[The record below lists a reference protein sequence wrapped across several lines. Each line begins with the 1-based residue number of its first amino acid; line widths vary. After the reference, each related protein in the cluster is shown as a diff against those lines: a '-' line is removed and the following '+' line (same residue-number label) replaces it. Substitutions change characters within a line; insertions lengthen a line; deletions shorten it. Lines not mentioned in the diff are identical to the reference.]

1 MKFFRSKLWILLLV
15 LALTA
20 SIGACGYRPEPEKT
34 ESGQT
39 VFRLGF
45 SETPSSLDP
54 YTAETDAAAAAIS
67 LLYDTLFYADI
78 ETGRYINSVCQEY
91 TVQPAAA
98 DGARLWTLT
107 LRNDVYF
114 HDGTA
119 LTARDVEFS
128 LQSMKDF
135 SLLYGYPGCELIDT
149 TGISV
154 TDDTHLSFLAWGD
167 VAAVEECLSRV
178 PIVPKSVWNTRPGM
192 EYTTSGIPK
201 DASQAKKSLAA
212 LVLTPETMTGS
223 GLYIWDKYENGVLTL
238 RRSEDYWNGTAR
250 AEIVELHFGCD
261 DLAAALEN
269 NAIDAAWNLSRAAA
283 EELAEGRS
291 TAYGTSGELLLV
303 EFNQRTDDTSGGN
316 ALLLDKTVREAIT
329 LCADR
334 ETLALTGFGGAMP
347 AYGFSVP
354 YGTEGSAAAVC
365 SAESA
370 AALLESAGHT
380 DADGD
385 GVRESPEG
393 ESLSF
398 RILCSD
404 SSTAWVRAANL
415 LKDMCAPAG
424 IALEITVLSPDRA
437 LAAAEAGDFDLF
449 LTASQSYYDA
459 YLSLASFYWNDGNGA
474 FWNGAVS
481 PGWNISGYANSEFDA
496 LYEELT
502 FASSAGRDALEQ
514 EMEDMV
520 LTGCAGIKKPQTP
533 EQQKRSACY
542 QRLKGLYQSLGRVAP
557 FKGLSDRL
565 LSELRQKYGSPD
577 YNALSEDMKKTF
589 VKVVNEDL
597 SPLLPRVQASTLL
610 VWGEND
616 TETPL
621 WMGQQ
626 MEKEIPDAGLVIFE
640 NDDHFAYLRQ
650 WPRFVRVVQ
659 AFLK

>member
-1 MKFFRSKLWILLLV
+1 MNFFRSKLCILLLL
-15 LALTA
+15 LALGA
-20 SIGACGYRPEPEKT
+20 SLGACGYRPEPEKT

-45 SETPSSLDP
+45 SETPSTLDP

-107 LRNDVYF
+107 LRGDVQF

-154 TDDTHLSFLAWGD
+154 SDDTHLSFLAWGD

-178 PIVPKSVWNTRPGM
+178 PLVPKSVWNALPGM
-192 EYTTSGIPK
+192 EYTSSGIPR
-201 DASQAKKSLAA
+201 DALRAKESLSAFLPTA
-212 LVLTPETMTGS
+212 ETMTGS
-223 GLYIWDKYENGVLTL
+223 GLYVWDKYENGVLTL

-250 AEIVELHFGCD
+250 AEIVELHFGCN
-261 DLAAALEN
+261 DLAAAMEN

-283 EELAEGRS
+283 EALAEGRS
-291 TAYGTSGELLLV
+291 TACGTSGELLLV
-303 EFNQRTDDTSGGN
+303 EFNQRADKASKGS
-316 ALLLDKTVREAIT
+316 ALLLDKTVREAVT

-334 ETLALTGFGGAMP
+334 ETLALTGFGGALP
-347 AYGFSVP
+347 AYGFSIP
-354 YGTEGSAAAVC
+354 YGTDGSATAVC

-370 AALLESAGHT
+370 AALLESAGYT
-380 DADGD
+380 DTDGD
-385 GVRESPEG
+385 GVRESSEG

-424 IALEITVLSPDRA
+424 VALEVTVLSPDKA
-437 LAAAEAGDFDLF
+437 LAAVKEGDFDLF

-459 YLSLASFYWNDGNGA
+459 YLSLAPFYWNGGNGA
-474 FWNGAVS
+474 FWNGTAS

-502 FASSAGRDALEQ
+502 FASSAGRGALEQ

-520 LTGCAGIKKPQTP
+520 LADCAAIPIAFAAKNQTC
-533 EQQKRSACY
+533 SGAW
-542 QRLKGLYQSLGRVAP
+542 LGLRADHGE
-557 FKGLSDRL
+557 GLFFTPAI
-565 LSELRQKYGSPD
+565 LRQQLQGMT
-577 YNALSEDMKKTF
+577 NG
-589 VKVVNEDL
+589 
-597 SPLLPRVQASTLL
+597 R
-610 VWGEND
+610 
-616 TETPL
+616 
-621 WMGQQ
+621 
-626 MEKEIPDAGLVIFE
+626 
-640 NDDHFAYLRQ
+640 
-650 WPRFVRVVQ
+650 
-659 AFLK
+659 

>member
-1 MKFFRSKLWILLLV
+1 MKFYRSKLWILLLV

-178 PIVPKSVWNTRPGM
+178 PIVPKSVWNTLPGM

-238 RRSEDYWNGTAR
+238 T
-250 AEIVELHFGCD
+250 
-261 DLAAALEN
+261 
-269 NAIDAAWNLSRAAA
+269 
-283 EELAEGRS
+283 
-291 TAYGTSGELLLV
+291 
-303 EFNQRTDDTSGGN
+303 
-316 ALLLDKTVREAIT
+316 
-329 LCADR
+329 
-334 ETLALTGFGGAMP
+334 MP
-347 AYGFSVP
+347 
-354 YGTEGSAAAVC
+354 
-365 SAESA
+365 
-370 AALLESAGHT
+370 
-380 DADGD
+380 
-385 GVRESPEG
+385 
-393 ESLSF
+393 
-398 RILCSD
+398 
-404 SSTAWVRAANL
+404 
-415 LKDMCAPAG
+415 KKAPAKPESKH
-424 IALEITVLSPDRA
+424 LEI
-437 LAAAEAGDFDLF
+437 E
-449 LTASQSYYDA
+449 
-459 YLSLASFYWNDGNGA
+459 
-474 FWNGAVS
+474 
-481 PGWNISGYANSEFDA
+481 
-496 LYEELT
+496 
-502 FASSAGRDALEQ
+502 
-514 EMEDMV
+514 
-520 LTGCAGIKKPQTP
+520 
-533 EQQKRSACY
+533 
-542 QRLKGLYQSLGRVAP
+542 
-557 FKGLSDRL
+557 
-565 LSELRQKYGSPD
+565 
-577 YNALSEDMKKTF
+577 
-589 VKVVNEDL
+589 
-597 SPLLPRVQASTLL
+597 
-610 VWGEND
+610 
-616 TETPL
+616 
-621 WMGQQ
+621 
-626 MEKEIPDAGLVIFE
+626 
-640 NDDHFAYLRQ
+640 
-650 WPRFVRVVQ
+650 
-659 AFLK
+659 

>member
-1 MKFFRSKLWILLLV
+1 MNFFRSKLCILLLL
-15 LALTA
+15 LALGA
-20 SIGACGYRPEPEKT
+20 SLGACGYRPEPEKT

-45 SETPSSLDP
+45 SETPSTLDP

-107 LRNDVYF
+107 LRGDVQF

-154 TDDTHLSFLAWGD
+154 SDNTHLSFLAWGD

-178 PIVPKSVWNTRPGM
+178 PLVPKSVWNALPGM
-192 EYTTSGIPK
+192 EYTSSGIPR
-201 DASQAKKSLAA
+201 DASRAKESLSAFLPTA
-212 LVLTPETMTGS
+212 ETMTGS
-223 GLYIWDKYENGVLTL
+223 GLYVWDKYENGVLTL

-261 DLAAALEN
+261 DLAAAVEN

-283 EELAEGRS
+283 EALAEGRS
-291 TAYGTSGELLLV
+291 TACGTSGELLLV
-303 EFNQRTDDTSGGN
+303 EFNQRADQASKGS
-316 ALLLDKTVREAIT
+316 ALLLDKTVREAVT

-334 ETLALTGFGGAMP
+334 ETLALTGFGGALP
-347 AYGFSVP
+347 AYGFSIP
-354 YGTEGSAAAVC
+354 YGTDGSAAAVC

-370 AALLESAGHT
+370 TALLESAGYT
-380 DADGD
+380 DTDGD
-385 GVRESPEG
+385 GVRESSEG
-393 ESLSF
+393 KSLSF

-424 IALEITVLSPDRA
+424 VALEVTVLSPDKA
-437 LAAAEAGDFDLF
+437 LAAVEEGDFDLF

-459 YLSLASFYWNDGNGA
+459 YLSLAPFYWNGGNGV
-474 FWNGAVS
+474 FWNGTAS

-502 FASSAGRDALEQ
+502 FASSAGRGALER

-520 LTGCAGIKKPQTP
+520 LADCAALPIAFAAKNQTC
-533 EQQKRSACY
+533 SGAW
-542 QRLKGLYQSLGRVAP
+542 LGLRADHGE
-557 FKGLSDRL
+557 GLFFTPAI
-565 LSELRQKYGSPD
+565 LRQQLQGMT
-577 YNALSEDMKKTF
+577 NG
-589 VKVVNEDL
+589 
-597 SPLLPRVQASTLL
+597 R
-610 VWGEND
+610 
-616 TETPL
+616 
-621 WMGQQ
+621 
-626 MEKEIPDAGLVIFE
+626 
-640 NDDHFAYLRQ
+640 
-650 WPRFVRVVQ
+650 
-659 AFLK
+659 

>member
-178 PIVPKSVWNTRPGM
+178 PIVPKRVWNTLPGM

-261 DLAAALEN
+261 DLAAVLEN
-269 NAIDAAWNLSRAAA
+269 NAIDAAWNLSRAPRRSWPRGAA
-283 EELAEGRS
+283 RRTARPASCCSWSSTSARTILPGETPCFSIRPSARLSRSAPTGRRLRS
-291 TAYGTSGELLLV
+291 PASAVRCLL
-303 EFNQRTDDTSGGN
+303 TDFPF
-316 ALLLDKTVREAIT
+316 
-329 LCADR
+329 
-334 ETLALTGFGGAMP
+334 LTGRKAPLPRYAARRAPRRFLKAPDTRTRTATACANRRKGRVFP
-347 AYGFSVP
+347 
-354 YGTEGSAAAVC
+354 SAFCAAIPQP
-365 SAESA
+365 
-370 AALLESAGHT
+370 
-380 DADGD
+380 
-385 GVRESPEG
+385 R
-393 ESLSF
+393 
-398 RILCSD
+398 
-404 SSTAWVRAANL
+404 
-415 LKDMCAPAG
+415 
-424 IALEITVLSPDRA
+424 
-437 LAAAEAGDFDLF
+437 
-449 LTASQSYYDA
+449 
-459 YLSLASFYWNDGNGA
+459 
-474 FWNGAVS
+474 
-481 PGWNISGYANSEFDA
+481 
-496 LYEELT
+496 
-502 FASSAGRDALEQ
+502 
-514 EMEDMV
+514 
-520 LTGCAGIKKPQTP
+520 GCARPI
-533 EQQKRSACY
+533 S
-542 QRLKGLYQSLGRVAP
+542 
-557 FKGLSDRL
+557 
-565 LSELRQKYGSPD
+565 
-577 YNALSEDMKKTF
+577 
-589 VKVVNEDL
+589 
-597 SPLLPRVQASTLL
+597 
-610 VWGEND
+610 
-616 TETPL
+616 
-621 WMGQQ
+621 
-626 MEKEIPDAGLVIFE
+626 
-640 NDDHFAYLRQ
+640 
-650 WPRFVRVVQ
+650 
-659 AFLK
+659 

>member
-1 MKFFRSKLWILLLV
+1 MNFFRSKLCILLLL
-15 LALTA
+15 LALGA
-20 SIGACGYRPEPEKT
+20 SLGACGYRPEPEKT

-45 SETPSSLDP
+45 SETPSTLDP

-107 LRNDVYF
+107 LRGDVQF

-154 TDDTHLSFLAWGD
+154 SDDTHLSFLAWGD

-178 PIVPKSVWNTRPGM
+178 PLVPKSVWNALPGM
-192 EYTTSGIPK
+192 EYTSSGIPR
-201 DASQAKKSLAA
+201 DASRAKESLSAFLPTA
-212 LVLTPETMTGS
+212 ETMTGS
-223 GLYIWDKYENGVLTL
+223 GLYVWDKYENGVLTL

-250 AEIVELHFGCD
+250 AEIVELHFGCN
-261 DLAAALEN
+261 DLAAAVEN

-283 EELAEGRS
+283 EALAEGRS
-291 TAYGTSGELLLV
+291 TACGTSGELLLV
-303 EFNQRTDDTSGGN
+303 EFNQRADKASKGS
-316 ALLLDKTVREAIT
+316 ALLLDKTVREAFT

-334 ETLALTGFGGAMP
+334 ETLALTGFGGALP
-347 AYGFSVP
+347 AYGFSIP
-354 YGTEGSAAAVC
+354 YGTDGSAAAVC

-370 AALLESAGHT
+370 AALLESAGYT
-380 DADGD
+380 DTDGD

-424 IALEITVLSPDRA
+424 VALEVTVLSPEKA
-437 LAAAEAGDFDLF
+437 LAAVEEGDFDLF

-459 YLSLASFYWNDGNGA
+459 YLSLAPFYWNGGNGV
-474 FWNGAVS
+474 FWNGTAS

-502 FASSAGRDALEQ
+502 FASSAGRGALER

-520 LTGCAGIKKPQTP
+520 LADCAALPIAFAAKNQTC
-533 EQQKRSACY
+533 SGAW
-542 QRLKGLYQSLGRVAP
+542 LGLRADHGE
-557 FKGLSDRL
+557 GLFFTPAI
-565 LSELRQKYGSPD
+565 LRQQLQGMT
-577 YNALSEDMKKTF
+577 NG
-589 VKVVNEDL
+589 
-597 SPLLPRVQASTLL
+597 R
-610 VWGEND
+610 
-616 TETPL
+616 
-621 WMGQQ
+621 
-626 MEKEIPDAGLVIFE
+626 
-640 NDDHFAYLRQ
+640 
-650 WPRFVRVVQ
+650 
-659 AFLK
+659 

>member
-1 MKFFRSKLWILLLV
+1 MKFFRSKFWILLLI

-45 SETPSSLDP
+45 SETPNSLDP

-98 DGARLWTLT
+98 DGAKLWTLT
-107 LRNDVYF
+107 LRSDVFF

-178 PIVPKSVWNTRPGM
+178 PLVPRSVWNALSGM

-201 DASQAKKSLAA
+201 DAAQARASLSS
-212 LVLTPETMTGS
+212 LVPTAETMTGS
-223 GLYIWDKYENGVLTL
+223 GLYIWEKYENGVLTL
-238 RRSEDYWNGTAR
+238 RRNDDYWNGTAR
-250 AEIVELHFGCD
+250 AEIVELHFGCA
-261 DLAAALEN
+261 DLAAAMEN
-269 NAIDAAWNLSRAAA
+269 NALDASWNLSKSAVEA
-283 EELAEGRS
+283 LAEGRS

-303 EFNQRTDDTSGGN
+303 EFNQRTDKASRGN
-316 ALLLDKTVREAIT
+316 PLLRDKTVREAIT

-334 ETLALTGFGGAMP
+334 ETLALTGFGGTLP
-347 AYGFSVP
+347 AYGFSIP
-354 YGTEGSAAAVC
+354 YGTDGSAAAVC

-370 AALLESAGHT
+370 AALLESAGYT

-393 ESLSF
+393 ERLSF

-415 LKDMCAPAG
+415 LKDMCSGAG
-424 IALEITVLSPDRA
+424 IALEITVLSPDKA
-437 LAAAEAGDFDLF
+437 LAAAEEGDFDLF

-459 YLSLASFYWNDGNGA
+459 YLSLAPFYWNGGNGA
-474 FWNGAVS
+474 FWNGAAS
-481 PGWNISGYANSEFDA
+481 PGWNISGYENAGFDT

-502 FASSAGRDALEQ
+502 FAASSERDAMEAQLESI
-514 EMEDMV
+514 V
-520 LTGCAGIKKPQTP
+520 LDDFAALPIAFAAKNQACSGAWLNLRADHGEGLFFTP
-533 EQQKRSACY
+533 AI
-542 QRLKGLYQSLGRVAP
+542 
-557 FKGLSDRL
+557 
-565 LSELRQKYGSPD
+565 LRQQLQGMT
-577 YNALSEDMKKTF
+577 NG
-589 VKVVNEDL
+589 
-597 SPLLPRVQASTLL
+597 R
-610 VWGEND
+610 
-616 TETPL
+616 
-621 WMGQQ
+621 
-626 MEKEIPDAGLVIFE
+626 
-640 NDDHFAYLRQ
+640 
-650 WPRFVRVVQ
+650 
-659 AFLK
+659 

>member
-1 MKFFRSKLWILLLV
+1 MNYFRSKLCILLLL
-15 LALTA
+15 LALGA
-20 SIGACGYRPEPEKT
+20 SLGACGYRPEPEKT

-45 SETPSSLDP
+45 SETPSALDP

-107 LRNDVYF
+107 LRGDVQF

-154 TDDTHLSFLAWGD
+154 SDDTHLSFLAWGD

-178 PIVPKSVWNTRPGM
+178 PLVPKSVWNALPGM
-192 EYTTSGIPK
+192 EYTSSGIPR
-201 DASQAKKSLAA
+201 DASRAKESLSAFLPTA
-212 LVLTPETMTGS
+212 ETMTGS
-223 GLYIWDKYENGVLTL
+223 GLYVWDKYENGVLTL

-250 AEIVELHFGCD
+250 AEIVELHFGCN
-261 DLAAALEN
+261 DLAAAVEN

-283 EELAEGRS
+283 EALAEGRS
-291 TAYGTSGELLLV
+291 TACGTSGELLLV
-303 EFNQRTDDTSGGN
+303 EFNQRADKASKGS
-316 ALLLDKTVREAIT
+316 ALLLDKTVREAVT

-334 ETLALTGFGGAMP
+334 ETLALTGFGGALP
-347 AYGFSVP
+347 AYGFSIP
-354 YGTEGSAAAVC
+354 YGTDGSAAAVC
-365 SAESA
+365 SAEST
-370 AALLESAGHT
+370 AALLESAGYT
-380 DADGD
+380 DTDGD

-424 IALEITVLSPDRA
+424 VELEVTVLSPDKA
-437 LAAAEAGDFDLF
+437 LAAVEEGDFDLF

-459 YLSLASFYWNDGNGA
+459 YLSLAPFYWNGGNGV
-474 FWNGAVS
+474 FWNGTAS

-502 FASSAGRDALEQ
+502 FASSAGRGALER

-520 LTGCAGIKKPQTP
+520 LADCAALPIAFAAKNQTC
-533 EQQKRSACY
+533 SGAW
-542 QRLKGLYQSLGRVAP
+542 LGLRADHGE
-557 FKGLSDRL
+557 GLFFTPAI
-565 LSELRQKYGSPD
+565 LRQQLQGMT
-577 YNALSEDMKKTF
+577 NG
-589 VKVVNEDL
+589 
-597 SPLLPRVQASTLL
+597 R
-610 VWGEND
+610 
-616 TETPL
+616 
-621 WMGQQ
+621 
-626 MEKEIPDAGLVIFE
+626 
-640 NDDHFAYLRQ
+640 
-650 WPRFVRVVQ
+650 
-659 AFLK
+659 

>member
-1 MKFFRSKLWILLLV
+1 MNFFRSKLCILLLL
-15 LALTA
+15 LALGA
-20 SIGACGYRPEPEKT
+20 SLGACGYRPEPEKT

-45 SETPSSLDP
+45 SETPSTLDP

-107 LRNDVYF
+107 LRGDVQF

-154 TDDTHLSFLAWGD
+154 SDDTHLSFLAWGD

-178 PIVPKSVWNTRPGM
+178 PLVPKSVWNALPGM
-192 EYTTSGIPK
+192 EYTSSGIPRE
-201 DASQAKKSLAA
+201 ASRAKESLSAFLPTA
-212 LVLTPETMTGS
+212 ETMTGS
-223 GLYIWDKYENGVLTL
+223 GLYVWDKYENGVLTL

-261 DLAAALEN
+261 DLAAAVEN

-283 EELAEGRS
+283 EALAEGRS
-291 TAYGTSGELLLV
+291 TACGTSGELLLV
-303 EFNQRTDDTSGGN
+303 EFNQRADKASKGS
-316 ALLLDKTVREAIT
+316 ALLLDKTVREAVT

-334 ETLALTGFGGAMP
+334 ETLALTGFGGALP
-347 AYGFSVP
+347 AYGFSIP
-354 YGTEGSAAAVC
+354 YGTDGSAAAVC

-370 AALLESAGHT
+370 AALLESAGYT
-380 DADGD
+380 DPDGD

-404 SSTAWVRAANL
+404 S
-415 LKDMCAPAG
+415 
-424 IALEITVLSPDRA
+424 
-437 LAAAEAGDFDLF
+437 
-449 LTASQSYYDA
+449 
-459 YLSLASFYWNDGNGA
+459 
-474 FWNGAVS
+474 
-481 PGWNISGYANSEFDA
+481 
-496 LYEELT
+496 
-502 FASSAGRDALEQ
+502 
-514 EMEDMV
+514 
-520 LTGCAGIKKPQTP
+520 
-533 EQQKRSACY
+533 
-542 QRLKGLYQSLGRVAP
+542 
-557 FKGLSDRL
+557 
-565 LSELRQKYGSPD
+565 
-577 YNALSEDMKKTF
+577 
-589 VKVVNEDL
+589 
-597 SPLLPRVQASTLL
+597 
-610 VWGEND
+610 
-616 TETPL
+616 
-621 WMGQQ
+621 
-626 MEKEIPDAGLVIFE
+626 
-640 NDDHFAYLRQ
+640 
-650 WPRFVRVVQ
+650 
-659 AFLK
+659 

>member
-1 MKFFRSKLWILLLV
+1 MKFFRSKFWILLLV
-15 LALTA
+15 LALSV

-45 SETPSSLDP
+45 SEAPDALDP

-107 LRNDVYF
+107 LRSDVFF
-114 HDGTA
+114 HDGTP

-178 PIVPKSVWNTRPGM
+178 PLVPRSVWNALSGM

-201 DASQAKKSLAA
+201 DAQQARASLSA
-212 LVLTPETMTGS
+212 LVPTAEMMTGS
-223 GLYIWDKYENGVLTL
+223 GLYIWEKYENGVLTL
-238 RRSEDYWNGTAR
+238 RRNDDYWNGTAR
-250 AEIVELHFGCD
+250 AEIVELHFGCA
-261 DLAAALEN
+261 DLAAAMEN
-269 NAIDAAWNLSRAAA
+269 NAIDAAWNLSQSAVEA
-283 EELAEGRS
+283 LAEGRS

-303 EFNQRTDDTSGGN
+303 EFNQRADKASKGN
-316 ALLLDKTVREAIT
+316 PLLRDKTVREAIT

-334 ETLALTGFGGAMP
+334 ETLALTGFGGALP
-347 AYGFSVP
+347 AYGFSIP
-354 YGTEGSAAAVC
+354 YGTDASSAAVC

-370 AALLESAGHT
+370 AALLESAGYT

-415 LKDMCAPAG
+415 LKDMCVGAG
-424 IALEITVLSPDRA
+424 IALEITVLSPDKA
-437 LAAAEAGDFDLF
+437 LAAAEEGDFDLF

-459 YLSLASFYWNDGNGA
+459 YLSLAPFYWNGGNGA
-474 FWNGAVS
+474 FWNGAAS
-481 PGWNISGYANSEFDA
+481 PGWNISGYENAEFDA

-502 FASSAGRDALEQ
+502 FASSAERDAIETQLKSI
-514 EMEDMV
+514 V
-520 LTGCAGIKKPQTP
+520 LDDFAALPIAFAAKNQVCSGAWLGLRADHGEGLFFTP
-533 EQQKRSACY
+533 AI
-542 QRLKGLYQSLGRVAP
+542 
-557 FKGLSDRL
+557 
-565 LSELRQKYGSPD
+565 LRQQLQGMT
-577 YNALSEDMKKTF
+577 NG
-589 VKVVNEDL
+589 
-597 SPLLPRVQASTLL
+597 R
-610 VWGEND
+610 
-616 TETPL
+616 
-621 WMGQQ
+621 
-626 MEKEIPDAGLVIFE
+626 
-640 NDDHFAYLRQ
+640 
-650 WPRFVRVVQ
+650 
-659 AFLK
+659 

>member
-178 PIVPKSVWNTRPGM
+178 PIVPKSVWNTLPGM

-316 ALLLDKTVREAIT
+316 ALLLDKTVREAVT

-370 AALLESAGHT
+370 ATLLESAGYT

-474 FWNGAVS
+474 FWNGAAS

-520 LTGCAGIKKPQTP
+520 LTGCAALPIAFAAKNQACSGAWLGLRADHGAGLFFTP
-533 EQQKRSACY
+533 AI
-542 QRLKGLYQSLGRVAP
+542 
-557 FKGLSDRL
+557 
-565 LSELRQKYGSPD
+565 LRQQLQGMT
-577 YNALSEDMKKTF
+577 NG
-589 VKVVNEDL
+589 
-597 SPLLPRVQASTLL
+597 R
-610 VWGEND
+610 
-616 TETPL
+616 
-621 WMGQQ
+621 
-626 MEKEIPDAGLVIFE
+626 
-640 NDDHFAYLRQ
+640 
-650 WPRFVRVVQ
+650 
-659 AFLK
+659 

>member
-34 ESGQT
+34 SGQT

-45 SETPSSLDP
+45 SETLSSLDP

-98 DGARLWTLT
+98 DGARLWSLT

-114 HDGTA
+114 HNGTA

-135 SLLYGYPGCELIDT
+135 SLLYGYPGCELIDDRHF
-149 TGISV
+149 G
-154 TDDTHLSFLAWGD
+154 HGRYAPSFLAWGD
-167 VAAVEECLSRV
+167 VAAVEECLSACR
-178 PIVPKSVWNTRPGM
+178 SCRRAFGTRCPAW
-192 EYTTSGIPK
+192 SIRPPAFQK

-238 RRSEDYWNGTAR
+238 RQRDYWNGTAR

-269 NAIDAAWNLSRAAA
+269 NGDRRGVESLPGRRGGAGRGAQHGVRHVRRAAA
-283 EELAEGRS
+283 RGVQPAHGR
-291 TAYGTSGELLLV
+291 Y
-303 EFNQRTDDTSGGN
+303 FRGN

-329 LCADR
+329 LCVDR

-370 AALLESAGHT
+370 AALLENAGYT

-393 ESLSF
+393 ESLFLPHSVQRF
-398 RILCSD
+398 LNRVGARGQSPEGY
-404 SSTAWVRAANL
+404 VR
-415 LKDMCAPAG
+415 PG
-424 IALEITVLSPDRA
+424 GYR
-437 LAAAEAGDFDLF
+437 AGDHR
-449 LTASQSYYDA
+449 
-459 YLSLASFYWNDGNGA
+459 
-474 FWNGAVS
+474 
-481 PGWNISGYANSEFDA
+481 PI
-496 LYEELT
+496 
-502 FASSAGRDALEQ
+502 AGQGTRR
-514 EMEDMV
+514 
-520 LTGCAGIKKPQTP
+520 GGGG
-533 EQQKRSACY
+533 
-542 QRLKGLYQSLGRVAP
+542 RL
-557 FKGLSDRL
+557 
-565 LSELRQKYGSPD
+565 
-577 YNALSEDMKKTF
+577 
-589 VKVVNEDL
+589 
-597 SPLLPRVQASTLL
+597 
-610 VWGEND
+610 
-616 TETPL
+616 
-621 WMGQQ
+621 
-626 MEKEIPDAGLVIFE
+626 
-640 NDDHFAYLRQ
+640 
-650 WPRFVRVVQ
+650 
-659 AFLK
+659 

>member
-1 MKFFRSKLWILLLV
+1 MNLFRSKLCILLLL
-15 LALTA
+15 LALGA
-20 SIGACGYRPEPEKT
+20 SLGACGYRPEPEKT

-45 SETPSSLDP
+45 SETPSTLDP
-54 YTAETDAAAAAIS
+54 YTAETDTAAAAIS

-107 LRNDVYF
+107 LRGDVQF

-154 TDDTHLSFLAWGD
+154 SDDTHLSFLAWGD

-178 PIVPKSVWNTRPGM
+178 PLVPKSVWNALPGM
-192 EYTTSGIPK
+192 EYTSSGIPR
-201 DASQAKKSLAA
+201 DASRAKESLSAFLPTA
-212 LVLTPETMTGS
+212 ETMTGS
-223 GLYIWDKYENGVLTL
+223 GLYVWDKYENGVLTL

-261 DLAAALEN
+261 DLAAAVEN
-269 NAIDAAWNLSRAAA
+269 NAVDAAWNLSQAAA
-283 EELAEGRS
+283 EALAEGRS
-291 TAYGTSGELLLV
+291 TACGTSGELLLV
-303 EFNQRTDDTSGGN
+303 EFNQRADKASKGS
-316 ALLLDKTVREAIT
+316 ALLLDKTVREAVT

-334 ETLALTGFGGAMP
+334 ETLALTGFGGALP
-347 AYGFSVP
+347 AYGFS
-354 YGTEGSAAAVC
+354 VC

-370 AALLESAGHT
+370 AALLESAGYT
-380 DADGD
+380 DTDGD

-424 IALEITVLSPDRA
+424 VALEVTVLSPDKA
-437 LAAAEAGDFDLF
+437 LAAVEEGDFDLF

-459 YLSLASFYWNDGNGA
+459 YLSLAPFYWNGGNGV
-474 FWNGAVS
+474 FWNGTAS

-502 FASSAGRDALEQ
+502 FASSAGRGALER

-520 LTGCAGIKKPQTP
+520 LADCAALPIAFAAKNQTC
-533 EQQKRSACY
+533 SGAW
-542 QRLKGLYQSLGRVAP
+542 LGLRADHGE
-557 FKGLSDRL
+557 GLFFTPAI
-565 LSELRQKYGSPD
+565 LRQQLQGMT
-577 YNALSEDMKKTF
+577 NG
-589 VKVVNEDL
+589 
-597 SPLLPRVQASTLL
+597 R
-610 VWGEND
+610 
-616 TETPL
+616 
-621 WMGQQ
+621 
-626 MEKEIPDAGLVIFE
+626 
-640 NDDHFAYLRQ
+640 
-650 WPRFVRVVQ
+650 
-659 AFLK
+659 

>member
-1 MKFFRSKLWILLLV
+1 MKFFRSKFWILLLI

-45 SETPSSLDP
+45 SETPNSLDP

-98 DGARLWTLT
+98 DGAKLWTLT
-107 LRNDVYF
+107 LRSDVFF

-178 PIVPKSVWNTRPGM
+178 PLVPRSVWNALSGM

-201 DASQAKKSLAA
+201 DAAQARASLSS
-212 LVLTPETMTGS
+212 LVPTAETMTGS
-223 GLYIWDKYENGVLTL
+223 GLYIWEKYENGVLTL
-238 RRSEDYWNGTAR
+238 RRNDDYWNGTAR
-250 AEIVELHFGCD
+250 AEIVELHFGCA
-261 DLAAALEN
+261 DLAAAMEN
-269 NAIDAAWNLSRAAA
+269 NALDASWNLSKSAVEA
-283 EELAEGRS
+283 LAEGRS

-303 EFNQRTDDTSGGN
+303 EFNQRTDKASRGN
-316 ALLLDKTVREAIT
+316 PLLRDKTVREAIT

-334 ETLALTGFGGAMP
+334 ETLALTGFGGALP
-347 AYGFSVP
+347 AYGFSIP
-354 YGTEGSAAAVC
+354 YGTDGSAAAVC

-370 AALLESAGHT
+370 AALLESAGYT
-380 DADGD
+380 DADGV

-393 ESLSF
+393 ERLSF

-415 LKDMCAPAG
+415 
-424 IALEITVLSPDRA
+424 
-437 LAAAEAGDFDLF
+437 
-449 LTASQSYYDA
+449 
-459 YLSLASFYWNDGNGA
+459 
-474 FWNGAVS
+474 
-481 PGWNISGYANSEFDA
+481 
-496 LYEELT
+496 
-502 FASSAGRDALEQ
+502 
-514 EMEDMV
+514 
-520 LTGCAGIKKPQTP
+520 
-533 EQQKRSACY
+533 
-542 QRLKGLYQSLGRVAP
+542 
-557 FKGLSDRL
+557 
-565 LSELRQKYGSPD
+565 
-577 YNALSEDMKKTF
+577 
-589 VKVVNEDL
+589 
-597 SPLLPRVQASTLL
+597 
-610 VWGEND
+610 
-616 TETPL
+616 
-621 WMGQQ
+621 
-626 MEKEIPDAGLVIFE
+626 
-640 NDDHFAYLRQ
+640 
-650 WPRFVRVVQ
+650 
-659 AFLK
+659 

>member
-178 PIVPKSVWNTRPGM
+178 PIVPKSVWNTLPGM

-201 DASQAKKSLAA
+201 DASQAKKSFAA
-212 LVLTPETMTGS
+212 LVLTQETMTGS

-303 EFNQRTDDTSGGN
+303 EFNQRTDEASGGN
-316 ALLLDKTVREAIT
+316 ALLLDKTVREAVT

-370 AALLESAGHT
+370 AALLESAGYT

-393 ESLSF
+393 ENLSF

-474 FWNGAVS
+474 FWNGAAS
-481 PGWNISGYANSEFDA
+481 PGWNISGYANGEFDA

-502 FASSAGRDALEQ
+502 FASSAGRDALER

-520 LTGCAGIKKPQTP
+520 LTGCAALPIAFAAKNQACSGAWLGLRADHGAGLFFTP
-533 EQQKRSACY
+533 AI
-542 QRLKGLYQSLGRVAP
+542 
-557 FKGLSDRL
+557 
-565 LSELRQKYGSPD
+565 LRQQLQGMT
-577 YNALSEDMKKTF
+577 NG
-589 VKVVNEDL
+589 
-597 SPLLPRVQASTLL
+597 R
-610 VWGEND
+610 
-616 TETPL
+616 
-621 WMGQQ
+621 
-626 MEKEIPDAGLVIFE
+626 
-640 NDDHFAYLRQ
+640 
-650 WPRFVRVVQ
+650 
-659 AFLK
+659 

>member
-1 MKFFRSKLWILLLV
+1 MNFFRSKLCILLFL
-15 LALTA
+15 LALG
-20 SIGACGYRPEPEKT
+20 SSLGACGYRPEPEKT

-45 SETPSSLDP
+45 SETPSTLDP

-107 LRNDVYF
+107 LRGDVQF

-154 TDDTHLSFLAWGD
+154 SDDTHLSFLAWGD

-178 PIVPKSVWNTRPGM
+178 PLVPKSVWNALPGM
-192 EYTTSGIPK
+192 EYTSSGIPR
-201 DASQAKKSLAA
+201 DASRAKESLSAFLPTA
-212 LVLTPETMTGS
+212 ETMTGS
-223 GLYIWDKYENGVLTL
+223 GLYVWDKYENGVL
-238 RRSEDYWNGTAR
+238 AR

-261 DLAAALEN
+261 DLAAAVEN
-269 NAIDAAWNLSRAAA
+269 NATDAAWNLSRAAA
-283 EELAEGRS
+283 EALAEGRS
-291 TAYGTSGELLLV
+291 TACGTSGELLLV
-303 EFNQRTDDTSGGN
+303 EFNQRADKASKGS
-316 ALLLDKTVREAIT
+316 ALLLDKTVREAVT

-334 ETLALTGFGGAMP
+334 ETLALTGFGGALP
-347 AYGFSVP
+347 AYGFSIP
-354 YGTEGSAAAVC
+354 YGTDGSAAAVC

-370 AALLESAGHT
+370 AALLESAGYT

-424 IALEITVLSPDRA
+424 VALEVTVLSPDKA
-437 LAAAEAGDFDLF
+437 LTAVEEGDFDLF

-459 YLSLASFYWNDGNGA
+459 YLSLAPFYWNGGNGA
-474 FWNGAVS
+474 FWNGTAS

-502 FASSAGRDALEQ
+502 FASSAGRGALER

-520 LTGCAGIKKPQTP
+520 LADCAALPIAFAAKNQTC
-533 EQQKRSACY
+533 SGAW
-542 QRLKGLYQSLGRVAP
+542 LGLRADHGE
-557 FKGLSDRL
+557 GLFFTPAI
-565 LSELRQKYGSPD
+565 LRQQLQGMT
-577 YNALSEDMKKTF
+577 NG
-589 VKVVNEDL
+589 
-597 SPLLPRVQASTLL
+597 R
-610 VWGEND
+610 
-616 TETPL
+616 
-621 WMGQQ
+621 
-626 MEKEIPDAGLVIFE
+626 
-640 NDDHFAYLRQ
+640 
-650 WPRFVRVVQ
+650 
-659 AFLK
+659 

>member
-1 MKFFRSKLWILLLV
+1 MKFYRSKLWILLLV

-178 PIVPKSVWNTRPGM
+178 PIVPKSVWNTLPGM

-291 TAYGTSGELLLV
+291 TAYGTSGELLRV

-316 ALLLDKTVREAIT
+316 ACFSIRPSARLSHSAPTGRRLRSPASAVRCLLTDFPF
-329 LCADR
+329 
-334 ETLALTGFGGAMP
+334 LTGRKAP
-347 AYGFSVP
+347 LPRYAARRVP
-354 YGTEGSAAAVC
+354 RRFLKAPDTRTRTATACANRRKGRAFPSAFCAAIPQP
-365 SAESA
+365 
-370 AALLESAGHT
+370 
-380 DADGD
+380 
-385 GVRESPEG
+385 R
-393 ESLSF
+393 
-398 RILCSD
+398 
-404 SSTAWVRAANL
+404 
-415 LKDMCAPAG
+415 
-424 IALEITVLSPDRA
+424 
-437 LAAAEAGDFDLF
+437 
-449 LTASQSYYDA
+449 
-459 YLSLASFYWNDGNGA
+459 
-474 FWNGAVS
+474 
-481 PGWNISGYANSEFDA
+481 
-496 LYEELT
+496 
-502 FASSAGRDALEQ
+502 
-514 EMEDMV
+514 
-520 LTGCAGIKKPQTP
+520 GCARPI
-533 EQQKRSACY
+533 S
-542 QRLKGLYQSLGRVAP
+542 
-557 FKGLSDRL
+557 
-565 LSELRQKYGSPD
+565 
-577 YNALSEDMKKTF
+577 
-589 VKVVNEDL
+589 
-597 SPLLPRVQASTLL
+597 
-610 VWGEND
+610 
-616 TETPL
+616 
-621 WMGQQ
+621 
-626 MEKEIPDAGLVIFE
+626 
-640 NDDHFAYLRQ
+640 
-650 WPRFVRVVQ
+650 
-659 AFLK
+659 

>member
-1 MKFFRSKLWILLLV
+1 MNFFRSKLCILLLL
-15 LALTA
+15 LALGA
-20 SIGACGYRPEPEKT
+20 SLGACGYRPEPEKT

-45 SETPSSLDP
+45 SETPSALDP

-107 LRNDVYF
+107 LRGDVQF

-154 TDDTHLSFLAWGD
+154 SDDTHLSFLAWGD

-178 PIVPKSVWNTRPGM
+178 PLVPKSVWNALPGM
-192 EYTTSGIPK
+192 EYTSSGIPR
-201 DASQAKKSLAA
+201 DASRAKESLSAFLPTA
-212 LVLTPETMTGS
+212 ETMTGS
-223 GLYIWDKYENGVLTL
+223 GLYVWDKYENGVLTL

-261 DLAAALEN
+261 DLAAAVEN

-283 EELAEGRS
+283 EALAEGRS
-291 TAYGTSGELLLV
+291 TACGTSGELLLV
-303 EFNQRTDDTSGGN
+303 EFNQRADKASKGS
-316 ALLLDKTVREAIT
+316 ALLLDKTVREAVT
-329 LCADR
+329 LCTDR
-334 ETLALTGFGGAMP
+334 ETLALTGFGGALP
-347 AYGFSVP
+347 AYGFSIP
-354 YGTEGSAAAVC
+354 YGTDGSAAAVC

-370 AALLESAGHT
+370 AALLESAGYT
-380 DADGD
+380 DTDGD
-385 GVRESPEG
+385 GVRESSEG
-393 ESLSF
+393 KSLSF

-404 SSTAWVRAANL
+404 SSTSWVRAANL

-424 IALEITVLSPDRA
+424 VELEVTVLSPDKA
-437 LAAAEAGDFDLF
+437 LAAVKEGDFDLF

-459 YLSLASFYWNDGNGA
+459 YLSLAPFYWNGGNGA
-474 FWNGAVS
+474 FWNGTAS

-496 LYEELT
+496 LYKELT
-502 FASSAGRDALEQ
+502 FASSAGRGALER

-520 LTGCAGIKKPQTP
+520 LADCAALPIAFAAKNQTC
-533 EQQKRSACY
+533 SGAW
-542 QRLKGLYQSLGRVAP
+542 LGLRADHGE
-557 FKGLSDRL
+557 GLFFTPAI
-565 LSELRQKYGSPD
+565 LRQQLQGMT
-577 YNALSEDMKKTF
+577 NG
-589 VKVVNEDL
+589 
-597 SPLLPRVQASTLL
+597 R
-610 VWGEND
+610 
-616 TETPL
+616 
-621 WMGQQ
+621 
-626 MEKEIPDAGLVIFE
+626 
-640 NDDHFAYLRQ
+640 
-650 WPRFVRVVQ
+650 
-659 AFLK
+659 

>member
-1 MKFFRSKLWILLLV
+1 M
-15 LALTA
+15 
-20 SIGACGYRPEPEKT
+20 
-34 ESGQT
+34 
-39 VFRLGF
+39 
-45 SETPSSLDP
+45 
-54 YTAETDAAAAAIS
+54 
-67 LLYDTLFYADI
+67 
-78 ETGRYINSVCQEY
+78 
-91 TVQPAAA
+91 
-98 DGARLWTLT
+98 
-107 LRNDVYF
+107 
-114 HDGTA
+114 
-119 LTARDVEFS
+119 
-128 LQSMKDF
+128 
-135 SLLYGYPGCELIDT
+135 
-149 TGISV
+149 
-154 TDDTHLSFLAWGD
+154 
-167 VAAVEECLSRV
+167 
-178 PIVPKSVWNTRPGM
+178 
-192 EYTTSGIPK
+192 
-201 DASQAKKSLAA
+201 
-212 LVLTPETMTGS
+212 
-223 GLYIWDKYENGVLTL
+223 
-238 RRSEDYWNGTAR
+238 
-250 AEIVELHFGCD
+250 ELHFGCD

-347 AYGFSVP
+347 AYGFSIP

-365 SAESA
+365 SPESA
-370 AALLESAGHT
+370 AALLESAGYT
-380 DADGD
+380 DANGD

-474 FWNGAVS
+474 FWNGAAS

-502 FASSAGRDALEQ
+502 FASSAGRDALER

-520 LTGCAGIKKPQTP
+520 LDDCAALPIAFAAKNQACSGAWLGLRADHGAGLFFTP
-533 EQQKRSACY
+533 AI
-542 QRLKGLYQSLGRVAP
+542 
-557 FKGLSDRL
+557 
-565 LSELRQKYGSPD
+565 LRQQLQGMT
-577 YNALSEDMKKTF
+577 NG
-589 VKVVNEDL
+589 
-597 SPLLPRVQASTLL
+597 R
-610 VWGEND
+610 
-616 TETPL
+616 
-621 WMGQQ
+621 
-626 MEKEIPDAGLVIFE
+626 
-640 NDDHFAYLRQ
+640 
-650 WPRFVRVVQ
+650 
-659 AFLK
+659 

>member
-1 MKFFRSKLWILLLV
+1 MRLPSR
-15 LALTA
+15 T
-20 SIGACGYRPEPEKT
+20 EKT

-135 SLLYGYPGCELIDT
+135 FAALW
-149 TGISV
+149 
-154 TDDTHLSFLAWGD
+154 LSGLRADRHDRHFGHGRYAPLVPRLGRR
-167 VAAVEECLSRV
+167 CGGGGMPFRV
-178 PIVPKSVWNTRPGM
+178 PIVPKSVWNTLPGM

-261 DLAAALEN
+261 DLAPALEN

-303 EFNQRTDDTSGGN
+303 EFNQRTDEASGETPCFSIRPSARLSRSASTGRRLRSP
-316 ALLLDKTVREAIT
+316 ASAVRCLLTDFPF
-329 LCADR
+329 
-334 ETLALTGFGGAMP
+334 LTGRKA
-347 AYGFSVP
+347 
-354 YGTEGSAAAVC
+354 
-365 SAESA
+365 
-370 AALLESAGHT
+370 
-380 DADGD
+380 
-385 GVRESPEG
+385 
-393 ESLSF
+393 
-398 RILCSD
+398 
-404 SSTAWVRAANL
+404 
-415 LKDMCAPAG
+415 
-424 IALEITVLSPDRA
+424 
-437 LAAAEAGDFDLF
+437 
-449 LTASQSYYDA
+449 
-459 YLSLASFYWNDGNGA
+459 
-474 FWNGAVS
+474 
-481 PGWNISGYANSEFDA
+481 
-496 LYEELT
+496 
-502 FASSAGRDALEQ
+502 
-514 EMEDMV
+514 
-520 LTGCAGIKKPQTP
+520 
-533 EQQKRSACY
+533 
-542 QRLKGLYQSLGRVAP
+542 
-557 FKGLSDRL
+557 
-565 LSELRQKYGSPD
+565 
-577 YNALSEDMKKTF
+577 
-589 VKVVNEDL
+589 
-597 SPLLPRVQASTLL
+597 LLPRYA
-610 VWGEND
+610 
-616 TETPL
+616 
-621 WMGQQ
+621 
-626 MEKEIPDAGLVIFE
+626 ARR
-640 NDDHFAYLRQ
+640 A
-650 WPRFVRVVQ
+650 PRR
-659 AFLK
+659 FLKALDTRTRTATACVNRRKGRVFPSAFCAAIPQPRGCARPIS

>member
-1 MKFFRSKLWILLLV
+1 MKFYRSKLWILLLV

-178 PIVPKSVWNTRPGM
+178 PIVPKSVWNTLPGM

-212 LVLTPETMTGS
+212 LALTPETMTGS

-370 AALLESAGHT
+370 AALLESAGYT

-437 LAAAEAGDFDLF
+437 LTAAEAGDFDLF

-474 FWNGAVS
+474 FWNGAAS

-502 FASSAGRDALEQ
+502 FASSAGRDALER

-520 LTGCAGIKKPQTP
+520 LTGCAALPIAFAAKNQACSGAWLGLRADHGAGLFFTP
-533 EQQKRSACY
+533 AI
-542 QRLKGLYQSLGRVAP
+542 
-557 FKGLSDRL
+557 
-565 LSELRQKYGSPD
+565 LRQQLQGMT
-577 YNALSEDMKKTF
+577 NG
-589 VKVVNEDL
+589 
-597 SPLLPRVQASTLL
+597 R
-610 VWGEND
+610 
-616 TETPL
+616 
-621 WMGQQ
+621 
-626 MEKEIPDAGLVIFE
+626 
-640 NDDHFAYLRQ
+640 
-650 WPRFVRVVQ
+650 
-659 AFLK
+659 

>member
-1 MKFFRSKLWILLLV
+1 MNFFRSKLCILLLL
-15 LALTA
+15 LALGA
-20 SIGACGYRPEPEKT
+20 SLGACGYRPEPEKT

-45 SETPSSLDP
+45 SEMPSALDP

-107 LRNDVYF
+107 LRGDVQF

-154 TDDTHLSFLAWGD
+154 SDDTHLSFLAWGD

-178 PIVPKSVWNTRPGM
+178 PLVPKSVWNALPGM
-192 EYTTSGIPK
+192 EYTSSGIPR
-201 DASQAKKSLAA
+201 DASRAKESLSAFLPTA
-212 LVLTPETMTGS
+212 ETMTGS
-223 GLYIWDKYENGVLTL
+223 GLYVWDKYENGVLTL

-250 AEIVELHFGCD
+250 AEIVELHFGCN
-261 DLAAALEN
+261 DLAAAMEN

-283 EELAEGRS
+283 EALAEGRS
-291 TAYGTSGELLLV
+291 TACGTSGELLLV
-303 EFNQRTDDTSGGN
+303 EFNQRADKASKGS
-316 ALLLDKTVREAIT
+316 ALLLDKTVREAVT

-334 ETLALTGFGGAMP
+334 ETLALTGFGGALP
-347 AYGFSVP
+347 AYGFSIP
-354 YGTEGSAAAVC
+354 YGADGSAAAVC

-370 AALLESAGHT
+370 AALLESAGYT
-380 DADGD
+380 DTDGD

-424 IALEITVLSPDRA
+424 VELEVTVLSPDKA
-437 LAAAEAGDFDLF
+437 LAAVEEGDFDLF

-459 YLSLASFYWNDGNGA
+459 YLSLAPFYWNGGNGV
-474 FWNGAVS
+474 FWNGTAS

-502 FASSAGRDALEQ
+502 FASSAGRGALER

-520 LTGCAGIKKPQTP
+520 LADCAALPIAFAAKNQTC
-533 EQQKRSACY
+533 SGAW
-542 QRLKGLYQSLGRVAP
+542 LGLRADHGE
-557 FKGLSDRL
+557 GLFFTPAI
-565 LSELRQKYGSPD
+565 LRQQLQGMT
-577 YNALSEDMKKTF
+577 NG
-589 VKVVNEDL
+589 
-597 SPLLPRVQASTLL
+597 R
-610 VWGEND
+610 
-616 TETPL
+616 
-621 WMGQQ
+621 
-626 MEKEIPDAGLVIFE
+626 
-640 NDDHFAYLRQ
+640 
-650 WPRFVRVVQ
+650 
-659 AFLK
+659 

>member
-1 MKFFRSKLWILLLV
+1 MKFFRSKFWILLLV

-45 SETPSSLDP
+45 SETPNSLDP

-91 TVQPAAA
+91 AVQPAAA
-98 DGARLWTLT
+98 DGAKLWTLT
-107 LRNDVYF
+107 LRSDVLF

-135 SLLYGYPGCELIDT
+135 SLRYGYPGCELIDT

-178 PIVPKSVWNTRPGM
+178 PLVPRSVWNALSGM

-201 DASQAKKSLAA
+201 DVSRARASLSA
-212 LVLTPETMTGS
+212 LVPTAETMTGS
-223 GLYIWDKYENGVLTL
+223 GLYIWEKYENGVLTL
-238 RRSEDYWNGTAR
+238 RRNDDYWNGTAR
-250 AEIVELHFGCD
+250 AEIVELHFGCA
-261 DLAAALEN
+261 DLAAAMEN
-269 NAIDAAWNLSRAAA
+269 NALDAAWNLSQSAA
-283 EELAEGRS
+283 EALAEGRS

-303 EFNQRTDDTSGGN
+303 EFNQRADKASKGN
-316 ALLLDKTVREAIT
+316 PLLHDKTVREAIT

-334 ETLALTGFGGAMP
+334 ETLALTGFGGALP
-347 AYGFSVP
+347 AYGFSIP
-354 YGTEGSAAAVC
+354 YGTDASAAAVC

-370 AALLESAGHT
+370 AALLESAGYT
-380 DADGD
+380 DANGD

-415 LKDMCAPAG
+415 LKDMCAGAG
-424 IALEITVLSPDRA
+424 IALEITVLSPDKA
-437 LAAAEAGDFDLF
+437 LAAVKEGDFDLF

-459 YLSLASFYWNDGNGA
+459 YLSLAPFYWNGGNSA
-474 FWNGAVS
+474 FWNGAAS
-481 PGWNISGYANSEFDA
+481 PGWNISGYENAEFDA

-502 FASSAGRDALEQ
+502 FASSAERDATEAQLENI
-514 EMEDMV
+514 V
-520 LTGCAGIKKPQTP
+520 LDDCAALPIAFAAKNQACSGAWLNLRADHGEGLFFTP
-533 EQQKRSACY
+533 AI
-542 QRLKGLYQSLGRVAP
+542 
-557 FKGLSDRL
+557 
-565 LSELRQKYGSPD
+565 LRQQLQGMT
-577 YNALSEDMKKTF
+577 NG
-589 VKVVNEDL
+589 
-597 SPLLPRVQASTLL
+597 R
-610 VWGEND
+610 
-616 TETPL
+616 
-621 WMGQQ
+621 
-626 MEKEIPDAGLVIFE
+626 
-640 NDDHFAYLRQ
+640 
-650 WPRFVRVVQ
+650 
-659 AFLK
+659 

>member
-1 MKFFRSKLWILLLV
+1 MNFFRSKLCILLLL
-15 LALTA
+15 LALGA
-20 SIGACGYRPEPEKT
+20 SLGACGYRPEPEKT

-45 SETPSSLDP
+45 SETPSTLDP

-67 LLYDTLFYADI
+67 MLYDTLFYADI

-107 LRNDVYF
+107 LRGDVQF

-154 TDDTHLSFLAWGD
+154 SDDTHLSFLAWGD

-178 PIVPKSVWNTRPGM
+178 PLVPKSVWNALPGM
-192 EYTTSGIPK
+192 EYTSSGIPR
-201 DASQAKKSLAA
+201 DASRAKESLSAFLPTA
-212 LVLTPETMTGS
+212 EMMTGS
-223 GLYIWDKYENGVLTL
+223 GLYVWDKYENGVLTL

-261 DLAAALEN
+261 DLAAAVEN

-283 EELAEGRS
+283 EALAEGRS
-291 TAYGTSGELLLV
+291 TACGTSGELLLV
-303 EFNQRTDDTSGGN
+303 EFNQRADKASKGS
-316 ALLLDKTVREAIT
+316 ALLLDKTVREAVT

-334 ETLALTGFGGAMP
+334 ETLALTGFGGALP
-347 AYGFSVP
+347 AYGFSIP
-354 YGTEGSAAAVC
+354 YGADGSAAAVC

-370 AALLESAGHT
+370 AALLESAGYT
-380 DADGD
+380 DTDGD

-393 ESLSF
+393 KSLSF

-424 IALEITVLSPDRA
+424 VALEVTVLSPDKA
-437 LAAAEAGDFDLF
+437 LAAVEEGDFDLF

-459 YLSLASFYWNDGNGA
+459 YLSHAPFYWNGGNGV
-474 FWNGAVS
+474 FWNGTAS

-502 FASSAGRDALEQ
+502 FASSAGRGALER

-520 LTGCAGIKKPQTP
+520 LADCAALPIAFAAKNQTC
-533 EQQKRSACY
+533 SGAW
-542 QRLKGLYQSLGRVAP
+542 LGLRADHGE
-557 FKGLSDRL
+557 GLFFTPAI
-565 LSELRQKYGSPD
+565 LRQQLQGMTNGS
-577 YNALSEDMKKTF
+577 
-589 VKVVNEDL
+589 
-597 SPLLPRVQASTLL
+597 
-610 VWGEND
+610 
-616 TETPL
+616 
-621 WMGQQ
+621 
-626 MEKEIPDAGLVIFE
+626 
-640 NDDHFAYLRQ
+640 
-650 WPRFVRVVQ
+650 
-659 AFLK
+659 

>member
-1 MKFFRSKLWILLLV
+1 MNFFRSKLCILLLL
-15 LALTA
+15 LALGA
-20 SIGACGYRPEPEKT
+20 SLGACGYRPEPEKT

-45 SETPSSLDP
+45 SETPSALDP

-67 LLYDTLFYADI
+67 LLYDTLFYTDI

-107 LRNDVYF
+107 LRGDVQF

-154 TDDTHLSFLAWGD
+154 SDDTHLSFLAWGD

-178 PIVPKSVWNTRPGM
+178 PLVPKSVWNALPGM
-192 EYTTSGIPK
+192 EYTSSGIPR
-201 DASQAKKSLAA
+201 DASRAKESLSAFLPTA
-212 LVLTPETMTGS
+212 ETMTGS
-223 GLYIWDKYENGVLTL
+223 GLYVWDKYENGVLTL

-261 DLAAALEN
+261 DLAAAVEN

-283 EELAEGRS
+283 EALAEGRS
-291 TAYGTSGELLLV
+291 TACGTSGELLLV
-303 EFNQRTDDTSGGN
+303 EFNQRADKASKGS
-316 ALLLDKTVREAIT
+316 ALLLDKTVREAVT
-329 LCADR
+329 LCSDR
-334 ETLALTGFGGAMP
+334 ETLALTGFGGALP
-347 AYGFSVP
+347 AYGFLIP
-354 YGTEGSAAAVC
+354 YGTDGSAAAVC

-370 AALLESAGHT
+370 AALLESAGYT
-380 DADGD
+380 DTDGD
-385 GVRESPEG
+385 GVRESSEG
-393 ESLSF
+393 KSLSF

-424 IALEITVLSPDRA
+424 VELEVTVLSPDKA
-437 LAAAEAGDFDLF
+437 LAAVKEGDFDLF

-459 YLSLASFYWNDGNGA
+459 YLSLAPFYWNGGNGA
-474 FWNGAVS
+474 FWNGTAS

-496 LYEELT
+496 LYKELT
-502 FASSAGRDALEQ
+502 FASSAGRGALER

-520 LTGCAGIKKPQTP
+520 LADCAALPIAFAAKNQTC
-533 EQQKRSACY
+533 SGAW
-542 QRLKGLYQSLGRVAP
+542 LGLRADHGE
-557 FKGLSDRL
+557 GLFFTPAI
-565 LSELRQKYGSPD
+565 LRQQLQGMT
-577 YNALSEDMKKTF
+577 NG
-589 VKVVNEDL
+589 
-597 SPLLPRVQASTLL
+597 R
-610 VWGEND
+610 
-616 TETPL
+616 
-621 WMGQQ
+621 
-626 MEKEIPDAGLVIFE
+626 
-640 NDDHFAYLRQ
+640 
-650 WPRFVRVVQ
+650 
-659 AFLK
+659 

>member
-1 MKFFRSKLWILLLV
+1 MNFFRSKLCILLLL
-15 LALTA
+15 LALGA
-20 SIGACGYRPEPEKT
+20 SLGACGYRPEPEKT

-45 SETPSSLDP
+45 SETPSTLDP

-107 LRNDVYF
+107 LRGDVQF

-154 TDDTHLSFLAWGD
+154 SDDTHLSFLAWGD

-178 PIVPKSVWNTRPGM
+178 PLVPKSVWNALPGM
-192 EYTTSGIPK
+192 EYTSSGIPR
-201 DASQAKKSLAA
+201 DASRAKESLSAFLPTA
-212 LVLTPETMTGS
+212 ETMTGS
-223 GLYIWDKYENGVLTL
+223 GLYVWDKYENGVLTL

-261 DLAAALEN
+261 DLAAAVEN

-283 EELAEGRS
+283 EALAEGRS
-291 TAYGTSGELLLV
+291 TACGTSGELLLV
-303 EFNQRTDDTSGGN
+303 EFNQRADKASKGS
-316 ALLLDKTVREAIT
+316 ALLLDKTVREAVT

-334 ETLALTGFGGAMP
+334 ETLALTGFGGALP
-347 AYGFSVP
+347 AYGFSIP
-354 YGTEGSAAAVC
+354 YGADGSAAAVC

-370 AALLESAGHT
+370 AVLLESAGYT
-380 DADGD
+380 DTDGD
-385 GVRESPEG
+385 GVRESSEG
-393 ESLSF
+393 KSLSF

-424 IALEITVLSPDRA
+424 VALEVTVLSPDKA
-437 LAAAEAGDFDLF
+437 LAAVEEGDFDLF

-459 YLSLASFYWNDGNGA
+459 YLSLAPFYWNGGNGV
-474 FWNGAVS
+474 FWNGTAS

-502 FASSAGRDALEQ
+502 FASSAGRGALER

-520 LTGCAGIKKPQTP
+520 LADCAALPIAFAAKNQTC
-533 EQQKRSACY
+533 SGAW
-542 QRLKGLYQSLGRVAP
+542 LGLRADHGE
-557 FKGLSDRL
+557 GLFFTPAI
-565 LSELRQKYGSPD
+565 LRQQLQGMT
-577 YNALSEDMKKTF
+577 NG
-589 VKVVNEDL
+589 
-597 SPLLPRVQASTLL
+597 R
-610 VWGEND
+610 
-616 TETPL
+616 
-621 WMGQQ
+621 
-626 MEKEIPDAGLVIFE
+626 
-640 NDDHFAYLRQ
+640 
-650 WPRFVRVVQ
+650 
-659 AFLK
+659 